1 MELLSRKHKREGL
14 VGTIV
19 FHLALLLIFIFAG
32 LKYPDPRPEQ
42 GVVVDFGTS
51 DAGTGQTQPTEVG
64 AADNVV
70 PDPAPDQ
77 NTPTETS
84 PSESVD
90 EDVLTD
96 TDETVELP
104 ETQEQ
109 TTEKPEEDEDPEE
122 NPEETQ
128 EKEEERQ
135 ISEQLS
141 GALEKFKKSDKSGG
155 SDGDDDDEVGDK
167 GDPDGSRS
175 NNYSGGTGGKGNGN
189 YDLGS
194 RSATQRPIPEGC
206 GNEEGTVVIEVQV
219 DRDGNTIRAQQ
230 GRGTTA
236 SDNCLIE
243 AAKQAAL
250 NTKWSPDPN
259 APRTQQGKITYK
271 FILGGR

>member
-1 MELLSRKHKREGL
+1 MELLYKKHKREGL

-42 GVVVDFGTS
+42 GIVVDFGTT
-51 DAGTGQTQPTEVG
+51 DAGTGQNQPTEVG

-70 PDPAPDQ
+70 PEPQPDN
-77 NTPTETS
+77 NTPTETA
-84 PSESVD
+84 PAEAVD
-90 EDVLTD
+90 ENVLTD
-96 TDETVELP
+96 NQETVELP

-109 TTEKPEEDEDPEE
+109 TAEKPEENEDPQEE
-122 NPEETQ
+122 PEETQ
-128 EKEEERQ
+128 EEKEERQ

-155 SDGDDDDEVGDK
+155 SEGDGDDEVGDK

-175 NNYSGGTGGKGNGN
+175 NNYSGGTGGKGGGN

>member
-1 MELLSRKHKREGL
+1 MDLLKRKHKREGL

-19 FHLALLLIFIFAG
+19 FHMALLLIFIFAG

-64 AADNVV
+64 ATENVV
-70 PDPAPDQ
+70 PDPAPEQ
-77 NTPTETS
+77 TTPTESS
-84 PSESVD
+84 PTETVD

-96 TDETVELP
+96 TEETVELP

-109 TTEKPEEDEDPEE
+109 KTEKPKENDEPQEEPEE
-122 NPEETQ
+122 PVE
-128 EKEEERQ
+128 EKEEQ
-135 ISEQLS
+135 KISEQLS
-141 GALEKFKKSDKSGG
+141 GALERFKSSEKSGG
-155 SDGDDDDEVGDK
+155 SEGDDDDAVGDK

-175 NNYSGGTGGKGNGN
+175 SNYTGGTGGKGGGK
-189 YDLGS
+189 YDLGG
-194 RSATQRPIPEGC
+194 RSATKRPIPEGC
-206 GNEEGTVVIEVQV
+206 GNEEGTVVITVQV

-243 AAKQAAL
+243 AAKKAAL
-250 NTKWSPDPN
+250 ETKWSPDPN

>member
-1 MELLSRKHKREGL
+1 MQLWNKKHKREGL

-19 FHLALLLIFIFAG
+19 FHLALLLLFIFAG

-70 PDPAPDQ
+70 PEPRPD
-77 NTPTETS
+77 NTTPTETA
-84 PSESVD
+84 PSETVD

-109 TTEKPEEDEDPEE
+109 TTEKTEE
-122 NPEETQ
+122 NEKPKEEPEET
-128 EKEEERQ
+128 KEEEERK
-135 ISEQLS
+135 ISDQLS

-155 SDGDDDDEVGDK
+155 SEGDDDDAAGDK

-175 NNYSGGTGGKGNGN
+175 SNYTGGTGGKGSGN
-189 YDLGS
+189 YDLGG
-194 RSATQRPIPEGC
+194 RSATKRPIPEGC

-219 DRDGNTIRAQQ
+219 NREGKTIRAQQ

-259 APRTQQGKITYK
+259 APHTQQGKITYK